1 MQKHRKFIGDKR
13 FYLMVLGV
21 AMPIMIQN
29 GITNFVSLLDNIM
42 VGQVG
47 TEQMSGVAI
56 VNQLLFI
63 YNLCIFGGVSGAGI
77 FTAQYFGQGN
87 DEGVRNTFRF
97 KLWIGVILTAAA
109 ITIFLGAH
117 EPLIRLYLTGDQGSQ
132 DMNATLAYGIS
143 YMKVMLV
150 GLPPFLFVQ
159 LYASTLRECGETMLP
174 MKAGIT
180 AVFVNL
186 IFNYILIYG
195 KFGAPQLGVVGA
207 AVATVLSRYVEMA
220 IVLIRTHGNKEK
232 YRFTKHLYRT
242 IRVPAAL
249 TKQILIKGTPLMLNE
264 TFWAG
269 GVAILMQCYSVR
281 GLNVVAAMNI
291 SNTISNLVQ
300 RRFHRSRRFRC
311 HHRRTAPRSRKD
323 GRGKGYRYEADHV
336 FRITLHCDRRADG
349 ARGSNLP
356 TPLQHDGR
364 STPHGGNLHRGSGH
378 VHAGQ
383 CIPACKL
390 LYPALRWKNDHHVPV
405 RQRLHLGC
413 QCAGGF
419 LPEPFYRTFD
429 LRNLLYGYVG

>member
-1 MQKHRKFIGDKR
+1 MQKHRKFIGNKR

-109 ITIFLGAH
+109 VTIFLGAH

-186 IFNYILIYG
+186 VFNYILI
-195 KFGAPQLGVVGA
+195 
-207 AVATVLSRYVEMA
+207 LS
-220 IVLIRTHGNKEK
+220 LIH
-232 YRFTKHLYRT
+232 
-242 IRVPAAL
+242 
-249 TKQILIKGTPLMLNE
+249 
-264 TFWAG
+264 
-269 GVAILMQCYSVR
+269 
-281 GLNVVAAMNI
+281 I
-291 SNTISNLVQ
+291 S
-300 RRFHRSRRFRC
+300 
-311 HHRRTAPRSRKD
+311 
-323 GRGKGYRYEADHV
+323 E
-336 FRITLHCDRRADG
+336 
-349 ARGSNLP
+349 P
-356 TPLQHDGR
+356 TRH
-364 STPHGGNLHRGSGH
+364 
-378 VHAGQ
+378 
-383 CIPACKL
+383 
-390 LYPALRWKNDHHVPV
+390 
-405 RQRLHLGC
+405 
-413 QCAGGF
+413 
-419 LPEPFYRTFD
+419 
-429 LRNLLYGYVG
+429 

>member
-1 MQKHRKFIGDKR
+1 MQKHRKFIGNKR

-291 SNTISNLVQ
+291 SNTISNLFNVVFIALGDSVAIIVGQ
-300 RRFHRSRRFRC
+300 LLG
-311 HHRRTAPRSRKD
+311 A
-323 GRGKGYRYEADHV
+323 GRMADHV

>member
-1 MQKHRKFIGDKR
+1 
-13 FYLMVLGV
+13 MVLGV

-220 IVLIRTHGNKEK
+220 RCRRS
-232 YRFTKHLYRT
+232 YRKR
-242 IRVPAAL
+242 
-249 TKQILIKGTPLMLNE
+249 
-264 TFWAG
+264 AG
-269 GVAILMQCYSVR
+269 DE
-281 GLNVVAAMNI
+281 
-291 SNTISNLVQ
+291 
-300 RRFHRSRRFRC
+300 RRRSRI
-311 HHRRTAPRSRKD
+311 HHEAPSAYRSSSNRRNGP
-323 GRGKGYRYEADHV
+323 
-336 FRITLHCDRRADG
+336 
-349 ARGSNLP
+349 GS
-356 TPLQHDGR
+356 T
-364 STPHGGNLHRGSGH
+364 
-378 VHAGQ
+378 
-383 CIPACKL
+383 
-390 LYPALRWKNDHHVPV
+390 
-405 RQRLHLGC
+405 
-413 QCAGGF
+413 
-419 LPEPFYRTFD
+419 
-429 LRNLLYGYVG
+429 

>member
-1 MQKHRKFIGDKR
+1 
-13 FYLMVLGV
+13 MVLGV

-56 VNQLLFI
+56 TNQLLFI

-180 AVFVNL
+180 AVF
-186 IFNYILIYG
+186 
-195 KFGAPQLGVVGA
+195 
-207 AVATVLSRYVEMA
+207 
-220 IVLIRTHGNKEK
+220 
-232 YRFTKHLYRT
+232 
-242 IRVPAAL
+242 
-249 TKQILIKGTPLMLNE
+249 
-264 TFWAG
+264 
-269 GVAILMQCYSVR
+269 
-281 GLNVVAAMNI
+281 
-291 SNTISNLVQ
+291 
-300 RRFHRSRRFRC
+300 
-311 HHRRTAPRSRKD
+311 
-323 GRGKGYRYEADHV
+323 
-336 FRITLHCDRRADG
+336 
-349 ARGSNLP
+349 
-356 TPLQHDGR
+356 
-364 STPHGGNLHRGSGH
+364 
-378 VHAGQ
+378 
-383 CIPACKL
+383 
-390 LYPALRWKNDHHVPV
+390 
-405 RQRLHLGC
+405 
-413 QCAGGF
+413 
-419 LPEPFYRTFD
+419 
-429 LRNLLYGYVG
+429 